1 MNAAM
6 EGTTLRDVVSKTLTD
21 YERPLGTPSKSVMVG
36 NYNGQLSEEVAMT
49 IANYSPRMVSAHWQ
63 PIAEFTRACVSE
75 VFVTDST
82 QYAREYMK
90 STARFVL
97 WATQTASLDLDR
109 EEIFHPSAIDR
120 YLELGRRINTAKFQ
134 MHLAAM
140 LRKMSAAFTGT
151 GRADFRPVE
160 SLRHPTVPYLPS
172 EFAGLASWVDGQ
184 AQPGRRRNTSAVIGF
199 CLGAG
204 LRMKELSEARVE
216 DVQDGPDGLA
226 ISVGGSF
233 ARAVP
238 VHALWERHARSALA
252 HAEPGEYIVKPTA
265 VRGGHPIDVLQYS
278 RVPGREVP
286 TVVRLRSTW
295 IVRALD
301 LLPARAVQH
310 YAGLGPVGAAE
321 QFLQHTNGID
331 VDASLSFL
339 RGSGDRW

>member
-1 MNAAM
+1 MA
-6 EGTTLRDVVSKTLTD
+6 VIQS
-21 YERPLGTPSKSVMVG
+21 YTP
-36 NYNGQLSEEVAMT
+36 Q
-49 IANYSPRMVSAHWQ
+49 MVSAHWQ

-75 VFVTDST
+75 LVVTNST

-90 STARFVL
+90 NAARFVL
-97 WATQTASLDLDR
+97 WATRTASLDLDR

-120 YLELGRRINTAKFQ
+120 YLELGQRVNTAKYQ

-151 GRADFRPVE
+151 DRGDFRPVE
-160 SLRHPTVPYLPS
+160 APRHPTVPYLPS
-172 EFAGLASWVDGQ
+172 EFPRLASWVDGQ

-216 DVQDGPDGLA
+216 DVEDGPDGLSV
-226 ISVGGSF
+226 SVGGSF
-233 ARAVP
+233 ARTVP

-265 VRGGHPIDVLQYS
+265 ARGGHPIDVLQYS

-286 TVVRLRSTW
+286 TAIRLRSTW

-310 YAGLGPVGAAE
+310 FAGLGPVGAAE
-321 QFLQHTNGID
+321 QFLPHTHDVD
-331 VDASLSFL
+331 VDASLSLL